1 MLSARSLL
9 TGTVVFTSVA
19 LSLPN
24 IGKAAPKDPCSLL
37 TPEQVSA
44 VLGSKVE
51 AGKAL
56 GPKMCQ
62 WLVAN
67 QPNSLAGKKAAVTLQ
82 DLRGFNYAKMPL
94 NDSRIT
100 KTPVSG
106 IGDEAVQG
114 TTVGKVTTLSVR
126 KGDTAFTVHVTG
138 FPIDQAETMEKSLA
152 LQILP
157 KF

>member
-1 MLSARSLL
+1 MSSPRSFL
-9 TGTVVFTSVA
+9 TGTIVFASAA
-19 LSLPN
+19 LS
-24 IGKAAPKDPCSLL
+24 IAGVSKGAPGDPCSLL
-37 TPEQVSA
+37 TTEQVSA
-44 VLGSKVE
+44 ALGTQVE
-51 AGKAL
+51 AGKAV

-62 WLVAN
+62 WLVPN
-67 QPNSLAGKKAAVTLQ
+67 QPNSLAGKKVAVTLQ
-82 DLRGFNYAKMPL
+82 DMRGFNYAKMPV

-126 KGDTAFTVHVTG
+126 KGDSAFTVHVTG
-138 FPIDQAETMEKSLA
+138 FPVEQAQSMEKSLA